1 MDCPVFS
8 AILLCLGVSLA
19 SSAPVIDAP
28 WGRVSGKDLTVAG
41 GTASFYGYLGIP
53 YALPPV
59 GERRFARPQPHPGPG
74 EGQVFNASSLGNA
87 CPQPSAFGLAL
98 ETNLNEDCLTLNI
111 YTPTTPS
118 TSGDPYPVMVWIH
131 GGAYYLGSAV
141 VNTTPGRLVTQGDV
155 IVVVIQ
161 YRLGILGFL
170 STADDASPGNYG
182 LLDQNMAIR
191 WVKDNIRAFGGD
203 PDSITIFGESAGA
216 GSVGLQM
223 LSPYSKGLFSRAIL
237 QSGSP
242 LASWSLNKSPREAVY
257 KLANGTGCM
266 DPGDAEPPRWV
277 RWYSRYVDPLFLEHW
292 TEKLHMRIV
301 ECLRGITV
309 DKLLP
314 FSTFVEDGFDV
325 LAPESLPWDFVPRE
339 PAQLVLDPDYL
350 VTNGIASRD
359 VMHGVNNNEGISLID
374 LLTMAGG
381 PDVDVDDDDIIDML
395 HTELRYQFE
404 GDVSSNENAA
414 SALTDV
420 LSFFYT
426 QPRENGKINLQSVA
440 DIFSDISFVV
450 PMASMLRSLSN
461 STATIQTL
469 VPGSDVG
476 STYLYLFDHY
486 PSSQETKLLRGMSH
500 GSDLQ
505 YEFDDVTF
513 SSVDTFTSVDVQLRD
528 SFVAMVTEFA
538 KTGNPNNAVGRQLNG
553 TMWPEF
559 SAADDSY
566 LAFGPQPRV
575 EKDLYAKRVALWLD
589 LVPSLLNYTRGHDP
603 TTSTPWWFQDGGRM
617 RRRRPPRR
625 YVNRHFWF

>member
-8 AILLCLGVSLA
+8 AILLCLGVSLV
-19 SSAPVIDAP
+19 SSTPVIDAP
-28 WGRVSGKDLTVAG
+28 WGRVSGKDLTVVG

-59 GERRFARPQPHPGPG
+59 GELRFARPRPHPGPR
-74 EGQVFNASSLGNA
+74 EGQVFNASSLGIV
-87 CPQPSAFGLAL
+87 CPQPGQV
-98 ETNLNEDCLTLNI
+98 NLNEDCLTLNV
-111 YTPTTPS
+111 YTPASPS

-131 GGAYYLGSAV
+131 GGAYYLGSAFD
-141 VNTTPGRLVTQGDV
+141 TTPGRLVTQGDV

-257 KLANGTGCM
+257 KLANETGCM
-266 DPGDAEPPRWV
+266 VPGDAEPPRWV
-277 RWYSRYVDPLFLEHW
+277 QWYSRYVDSLFLEYW

-301 ECLRGITV
+301 ECLKGVNV

-314 FSTFVEDGFDV
+314 FSTFGID
-325 LAPESLPWDFVPRE
+325 LILPESMPWIPTVDKDFVPRD
-339 PAQLVLDPDYL
+339 PAQLVLDPVYL
-350 VTNGIASRD
+350 LTNGIASRD
-359 VMHGVNNNEGISLID
+359 VMLGVNNNEGILLVD
-374 LLTMAGG
+374 LMTMAGDADL
-381 PDVDVDDDDIIDML
+381 DVTDDDVIDML
-395 HTELRYQFE
+395 HSELRFLYGVDIF
-404 GDVSSNENAA
+404 GNKDALST
-414 SALTDV
+414 LTDV

-426 QPRENGKINLQSVA
+426 QPRKNRTINLQES
-440 DIFSDISFVV
+440 
-450 PMASMLRSLSN
+450 
-461 STATIQTL
+461 
-469 VPGSDVG
+469 
-476 STYLYLFDHY
+476 
-486 PSSQETKLLRGMSH
+486 KLLRGMNH
-500 GSDLQ
+500 GYDLLF
-505 YEFDDVTF
+505 EFDDVTF
-513 SSVDTFTSVDVQLRD
+513 VSLDPFTSVDVQLRD

-553 TMWPEF
+553 TVWPEF
-559 SAADDSY
+559 SAADKSY

-589 LVPSLLNYTRGHDP
+589 LVPSLLNYTQGHNP
-603 TTSTPWWFQDGGRM
+603 TTSSPWWFQDGGRM
-617 RRRRPPRR
+617 RRRRPQRR
-625 YVNRHFWF
+625 YINRHFWF